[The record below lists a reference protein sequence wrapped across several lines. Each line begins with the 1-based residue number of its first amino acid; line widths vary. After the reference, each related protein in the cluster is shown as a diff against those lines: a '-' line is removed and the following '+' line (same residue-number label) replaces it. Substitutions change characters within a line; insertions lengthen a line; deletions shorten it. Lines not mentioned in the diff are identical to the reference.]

1 MIGTIDEQRF
11 KPADGKMECHSR
23 QSAQPSGKDRHSQ
36 QSLPFVSHAAAKPRK

>member
-1 MIGTIDEQRF
+1 MIGAINEQRF
-11 KPADGKMECHSR
+11 KPADRKMERDCR